1 MPTLPVPQGPDVAP
15 SGPADKFETIEA
27 SPDAFGAQVGQAT
40 QNVGQ
45 AGQQYAQ
52 VKQAIANE
60 GELNQRMNQALQTK
74 SDIVH
79 GTQDKFDPTT
89 GAVIKGQPGFNSL
102 LGQDAVNAYST
113 YQQKLQ
119 DSFDQ
124 IRTSITNPA
133 VVRQFQSFSDRLLNQ
148 AQSEMGSHKD
158 QQAIVNNMQQSRA
171 QVALYQQ
178 NALNDADDPQKWAAD
193 LANVQLASER
203 ASEIAGHRP
212 GGLDT
217 DLSNAQYKQDMST
230 VFEKR
235 TEALM
240 TQDPMKAADF
250 YHNNIGMILPENRNN
265 LERQLKTTTDAQYS
279 RGDGATAYQS
289 AIGQAPNNAPLPAKI
304 DGADLAPFDQS
315 RIQQIKSF
323 VMKSSPYDAAI
334 QDAAK
339 TYNVNPNEIK
349 LKIAIESGGD
359 PKATS
364 SAGAVGLGQFM
375 PDTAT
380 QYGITDRTDPVQSI
394 NGIAK
399 FLAANGGTVGN
410 NMAKADKAYIGTGPD
425 ADQYVENTRAA
436 RQALMGPQAN
446 APLTAAQ
453 LESQE
458 GAVVDAAKAQ
468 ANLRRPGD
476 MVYQDQVVAEAHKN
490 WSQDLSALRGQ
501 DYANYSTVL
510 GASIGPNGA
519 KSLSSLSPDQ
529 QMTYAKLPPQSQQS
543 LQNLWKSNQS
553 QGVIATPDTDRQY
566 LTMMGQAIT
575 DPVAFKARDIAQ
587 DIQTLPKQQQAQ
599 VMAAYVSIDKNAA
612 EGAKYTQALS
622 DLRPTL
628 EAAKIRIPN
637 AGEKGDFSDYNAFA
651 GKLKPALD
659 NFMDQNKRQP
669 TQQDIDK
676 IAAPLLA
683 DFTVKGGSWGGFAD
697 KTVKGFKLTPDQE
710 PKVNTTIPPT
720 EMPLINSAFQNRYGR
735 PPQPS
740 EAQQMYMMAKLHPGD
755 RLAAQS
761 FDQAVRQNTLKINS
775 KAPVQKIQRPNSVA
789 DNSNE

>member
-1 MPTLPVPQGPDVAP
+1 MPTLPVLSTQDMVAP
-15 SGPADKFETIEA
+15 SGPSKPSGAYENIDA
-27 SPDAFGAQVGQAT
+27 SPEDFGAQVGQAMQRT
-40 QNVGQ
+40 GQ

-52 VKQAIANE
+52 VQQAIVNE
-60 GELNQRMNQALQTK
+60 GQLNSANNQALK
-74 SDIVH
+74 SANDLMY
-79 GTQDKFDPTT
+79 GRAPDPAS
-89 GAVIKGQPGFNSL
+89 GDPGVKGYKTL
-102 LGQDAVNAYST
+102 LGNDAVTAYPD

-124 IRTSITNPA
+124 IRDGLNPA
-133 VVRQFQSFSDRLLNQ
+133 VQKQFDETKIRIQRSTEG
-148 AQSEMGSHKD
+148 AMGDHSS
-158 QQAIVNNMQQSRA
+158 QQAIAYNMQQSRA
-171 QVALYQQ
+171 QVQLYQNQ
-178 NALNDADDPQKWAAD
+178 ALNEADDPQKWAAD

-399 FLAANGGTVGN
+399 FLAANGGTVGG

-490 WSQDLSALRGQ
+490 WAQDVSALRGQ

-543 LQNLWKSNQS
+543 LQNLWKSNQNDD
-553 QGVIATPDTDRQY
+553 VVPTPSTDKQY
-566 LTMMGQAIT
+566 LSLRGNLIAHP
-575 DPVAFKARDIAQ
+575 DAYLNGNRDVVQ
-587 DIQTLPKQQQAQ
+587 EMQGLPRQQQDEI
-599 VMAAYVSIDKNAA
+599 MGLYGGIDKNAA
-612 EGAKYTQALS
+612 KNNVTMQQVNQVMPVLASAGIIDAHGKKTAQYEPFVGAFQKSVSDWQAANKKTPTTQ
-622 DLRPTL
+622 DLTNIAKGELQNVTTATHMFWPDTKVPL
-628 EAAKIRIPN
+628 YKMAAN
-637 AGEKGDFSDYNAFA
+637 DSA
-651 GKLKPALD
+651 
-659 NFMDQNKRQP
+659 
-669 TQQDIDK
+669 
-676 IAAPLLA
+676 
-683 DFTVKGGSWGGFAD
+683 V
-697 KTVKGFKLTPDQE
+697 
-710 PKVNTTIPPT
+710 IPPDDLSGIT
-720 EMPLINSAFQNRYGR
+720 NSFKKANHGAS
-735 PPQPS
+735 PS
-740 EAQQMYMMAKLHPGD
+740 
-755 RLAAQS
+755 
-761 FDQAVRQNTLKINS
+761 
-775 KAPVQKIQRPNSVA
+775 PVQLQTIYKNLLMKRGAQ
-789 DNSNE
+789 